1 MGFCKRLIPSDITEL
16 LLTPD
21 WQSDEF
27 EFMPGTLTA
36 SLSADIDG
44 CDKSRKDIS
53 NSVTKLATRFK
64 CNSYSCELSAN
75 DLSTEV
81 QNQRCIKVLTIKIS
95 SAGGKNNNSK
105 ACHVIEDFNLMLDN
119 LVGEVTPQ
127 LSDWKSLNPI
137 LLTPISN

>member
-1 MGFCKRLIPSDITEL
+1 MF

-44 CDKSRKDIS
+44 SDKCRKDKAIS
-53 NSVTKLATRFK
+53 NSVTKLATRYK
-64 CNSYSCELSAN
+64 CNSYSCELSTN

-81 QNQRCIKVLTIKIS
+81 QNQQCIKVLTIRIS
-95 SAGGKNNNSK
+95 SNDGKNNNSK
-105 ACHVIEDFNLMLDN
+105 ACHVIEDFNLILDN
-119 LVGEVTPQ
+119 LVGDVTPQ
-127 LSDWKSLNPI
+127 LSDWKYLNPV
-137 LLTPISN
+137 LVTPMSKLI